1 MKFGP
6 LLLTCINA
14 LIRNPMRA
22 MLTVL
27 GIVIGIAAVVAI
39 MEIGNGSKK
48 QIADQMAG
56 LGADV
61 INVFSAS
68 TRTAGVS
75 GGMNTRA
82 SIYAEDADAIMKEC
96 SDTVLTAT
104 PVVRASAQ
112 VIVGNKNWNPNSI
125 MGGNENY
132 LDIEGWEVA
141 SGTAFTKEH
150 VEKSARVCLIGST
163 IARELFDGQDP
174 IGQDIRIKDVMFT
187 VIGVLATKG
196 ADMGGN
202 DKDDCIILPW
212 SSIRTRLKGASNE
225 ATISKGGAANSSSVS
240 STDTFSTSAVDFYPG
255 TGNDL
260 QPYTSAPHPL
270 RTVTVDFV
278 SVKVRDVKTIP
289 QTMDDMAAVLRRQH
303 RLEPGVLDDFNLRD
317 RAQFTKMVTSTA
329 DTMSTLLIAVAMIS
343 LVVGGVGI
351 MNIMMVSVT
360 ERTREIGLRMA
371 VGARPRD
378 IMWQFL
384 LEAVLLCLTGGI
396 LGIALGRT
404 ISLIVAAKTGLPV
417 ESSPAA
423 MLLAV
428 SVSAVIGIVFGWYP
442 AYKASKLDP
451 IDALHHE

>member
-82 SIYAEDADAIMKEC
+82 SIYAEDADAIVKEC
-96 SDTVLTAT
+96 GDTVETAT
-104 PVVRASAQ
+104 PVVRANAQ
-112 VIVGNKNWNPNSI
+112 VIVGNKNWSPNSI
-125 MGGNENY
+125 VGGNENY
-132 LDIEGWEVA
+132 LDIEGWEVD
-141 SGTAFTKEH
+141 SGSPFTKEH
-150 VEKSARVCLIGST
+150 VTNSSRVCLIGST
-163 IARELFDGQDP
+163 IARELFEGEDP
-174 IGQDIRIKDVMFT
+174 IGKDIRIKNVMFT

-202 DKDDCIILPW
+202 DKDDCLILPW
-212 SSIRTRLKGASNE
+212 SSVRTRLKGASNE
-225 ATISKGGAANSSSVS
+225 ATITAGGAANRSSVS

-255 TGNDL
+255 SDL
-260 QPYTSAPHPL
+260 QPFTNAPHPL
-270 RTVTVDFV
+270 RTLTVDFI
-278 SVKVRDVKTIP
+278 SVKVKDVTTIS

-303 RLEPGVLDDFNLRD
+303 RLEPGVLDDFTLRD

-360 ERTREIGLRMA
+360 ERTKEIGLRMA
-371 VGARPRD
+371 VGARPVD

-384 LEAVLLCLTGGI
+384 LEAVLLCITGGI

-404 ISLIVAAKTGLPV
+404 ISLVVAAKTGLPV
-417 ESSPAA
+417 ESSPTA

-428 SVSAVIGIVFGWYP
+428 SVSAIIGIIFGWYP
-442 AYKASKLDP
+442 AYKGSKLDP

>member
-82 SIYAEDADAIMKEC
+82 SIYAEDADAIVKEC
-96 SDTVLTAT
+96 GDTVETAT
-104 PVVRASAQ
+104 PVVRANAQ
-112 VIVGNKNWNPNSI
+112 VIVGNKNWSPNSI
-125 MGGNENY
+125 VGGNENY
-132 LDIEGWEVA
+132 LDIEGWEVD
-141 SGTAFTKEH
+141 SGSPFTKEH
-150 VEKSARVCLIGST
+150 VTNSSRVCLIGST
-163 IARELFDGQDP
+163 IARELFEGEDP
-174 IGQDIRIKDVMFT
+174 IGKDIRIKDVMFT

-212 SSIRTRLKGASNE
+212 SSVRTRLKGASNE
-225 ATISKGGAANSSSVS
+225 ATITAGGAANRSSVS

-255 TGNDL
+255 SDL
-260 QPYTSAPHPL
+260 QPFTNAPHPL
-270 RTVTVDFV
+270 RTLTVDFI
-278 SVKVRDVKTIP
+278 SVKVKDVTTIS

-303 RLEPGVLDDFNLRD
+303 RLEPGVLDDFTLRD

-360 ERTREIGLRMA
+360 ERTKEIGLRMA
-371 VGARPRD
+371 VGARPVD

-384 LEAVLLCLTGGI
+384 LEAVLLCITGGI

-404 ISLIVAAKTGLPV
+404 ISLVVAAKTGLPV
-417 ESSPAA
+417 ESSPTA

-428 SVSAVIGIVFGWYP
+428 SVSAIIGIIFGWYP
-442 AYKASKLDP
+442 AYKGSKLDP

>member
-82 SIYAEDADAIMKEC
+82 SIYAEDADAIVKEC
-96 SDTVLTAT
+96 SDTVQTAT
-104 PVVRASAQ
+104 PVVRANAQ
-112 VIVGNKNWNPNSI
+112 VIVGNKNWSPNSI
-125 MGGNENY
+125 VGGNENY
-132 LDIEGWEVA
+132 LDIEGWEVD
-141 SGTAFTKEH
+141 SGSPFTKEH
-150 VEKSARVCLIGST
+150 VTNSSRVCLIGST
-163 IARELFDGQDP
+163 IARELFEGEDP
-174 IGQDIRIKDVMFT
+174 IGKDIRIKDVMFT

-212 SSIRTRLKGASNE
+212 SSVRTRLKGASNE
-225 ATISKGGAANSSSVS
+225 ATITAGGAANRSSVS

-255 TGNDL
+255 SDL
-260 QPYTSAPHPL
+260 QPFTNAPHPL
-270 RTVTVDFV
+270 RTLTVDFI
-278 SVKVRDVKTIP
+278 SVKVKDVTTIR

-303 RLEPGVLDDFNLRD
+303 RLEPGVLDDFTLRD

-360 ERTREIGLRMA
+360 ERTKEIGLRMA
-371 VGARPRD
+371 VGARPVD

-384 LEAVLLCLTGGI
+384 LEAVLLCITGGI

-404 ISLIVAAKTGLPV
+404 ISLVVAAKTGLPV
-417 ESSPAA
+417 ESSPTA

-428 SVSAVIGIVFGWYP
+428 SVSAIIGIIFGWYP
-442 AYKASKLDP
+442 AYKGSKLDP

>member
-82 SIYAEDADAIMKEC
+82 SIYAEDADAIVKEC
-96 SDTVLTAT
+96 GDTVETAT
-104 PVVRASAQ
+104 PVVRANAQ
-112 VIVGNKNWNPNSI
+112 VIVGNKNWSPNSI
-125 MGGNENY
+125 VGGNENY
-132 LDIEGWEVA
+132 LDIEGWEVD
-141 SGTAFTKEH
+141 SGSPFTKEH
-150 VEKSARVCLIGST
+150 VTNSSRVCLIGST
-163 IARELFDGQDP
+163 IARELFEGEEP
-174 IGQDIRIKDVMFT
+174 IGKDIRIKDVMFT

-212 SSIRTRLKGASNE
+212 SSVRTRLKGASKE
-225 ATISKGGAANSSSVS
+225 ATITAGGAANRSSVS

-255 TGNDL
+255 SDL
-260 QPYTSAPHPL
+260 QPFTNAPHPL
-270 RTVTVDFV
+270 RTLTVDFI
-278 SVKVRDVKTIP
+278 SVKVKDVTTIS

-303 RLEPGVLDDFNLRD
+303 RLEPGVLDDFTLRD

-360 ERTREIGLRMA
+360 ERTKEIGLRMA
-371 VGARPRD
+371 VGARPVD

-384 LEAVLLCLTGGI
+384 LEAVLLCITGGI

-404 ISLIVAAKTGLPV
+404 ISLVVAAKTGLPV
-417 ESSPAA
+417 ESSPTA

-428 SVSAVIGIVFGWYP
+428 SVSAIIGIIFGWYP
-442 AYKASKLDP
+442 AYKGSKLDP

>member
-82 SIYAEDADAIMKEC
+82 SIYAEDADAIVKEC
-96 SDTVLTAT
+96 GDTVQTAT
-104 PVVRASAQ
+104 PVVRANAQ
-112 VIVGNKNWNPNSI
+112 VIVGNKNWSPNSI
-125 MGGNENY
+125 VGGNENY
-132 LDIEGWEVA
+132 LDIEGWEVD
-141 SGTAFTKEH
+141 SGSPFTKEH
-150 VEKSARVCLIGST
+150 VTNSSRVCLIGST
-163 IARELFDGQDP
+163 IARELFEGEDP
-174 IGQDIRIKDVMFT
+174 IGKDIRIKDVMFT

-212 SSIRTRLKGASNE
+212 SSVRTRLKGASNE
-225 ATISKGGAANSSSVS
+225 ATITAGGAANRSSVS

-255 TGNDL
+255 SDL
-260 QPYTSAPHPL
+260 QPFTNAPHPL
-270 RTVTVDFV
+270 RTLTVDFI
-278 SVKVRDVKTIP
+278 SVKVKDVTTIS

-303 RLEPGVLDDFNLRD
+303 RLEPGVLDDFTLRD

-360 ERTREIGLRMA
+360 ERTKEIGLRMA
-371 VGARPRD
+371 VGARPVD

-384 LEAVLLCLTGGI
+384 LEAVLLCITGGI

-404 ISLIVAAKTGLPV
+404 ISLVVAAKTGLPV
-417 ESSPAA
+417 ESSPTA

-428 SVSAVIGIVFGWYP
+428 SVSAIIGIIFGWYP
-442 AYKASKLDP
+442 AYKGSKLDP

>member
-6 LLLTCINA
+6 LLLTCISA

-48 QIADQMAG
+48 QISDQMAG

-82 SIYAEDADAIMKEC
+82 SIYAEDADAIVKEC
-96 SDTVLTAT
+96 SDTVQTAT
-104 PVVRASAQ
+104 PVVRANAQ
-112 VIVGNKNWNPNSI
+112 VIVGNKNWSPNSI
-125 MGGNENY
+125 VGGNENY
-132 LDIEGWEVA
+132 LDIEGWELA
-141 SGTAFTKEH
+141 SGSPFTKEH
-150 VEKSARVCLIGST
+150 VTNSSRVCLIGST
-163 IARELFDGQDP
+163 IARELFEGEDP
-174 IGQDIRIKDVMFT
+174 IGKDIRIKDVMFT

-212 SSIRTRLKGASNE
+212 SSVRTRLKGATNE
-225 ATISKGGAANSSSVS
+225 ATITAGGAANRSSVS

-255 TGNDL
+255 SDL
-260 QPYTSAPHPL
+260 QPFTNAPHPL
-270 RTVTVDFV
+270 RTLTVDFI
-278 SVKVRDVKTIP
+278 SVKVKDVTTISR
-289 QTMDDMAAVLRRQH
+289 TMDDMAAVLRRQH
-303 RLEPGVLDDFNLRD
+303 RLEPGVLDDFTLRD

-360 ERTREIGLRMA
+360 ERTKEIGLRMA
-371 VGARPRD
+371 VGARPVD

-384 LEAVLLCLTGGI
+384 LEAVLLCITGGI

-428 SVSAVIGIVFGWYP
+428 SVSAIIGIIFGWYP
-442 AYKASKLDP
+442 AYKGSKLDP

>member
-82 SIYAEDADAIMKEC
+82 SIYAEDADAIVKEC
-96 SDTVLTAT
+96 GDTVETAT
-104 PVVRASAQ
+104 PVVRANAQ
-112 VIVGNKNWNPNSI
+112 VIVGNKNWSPNSI
-125 MGGNENY
+125 VGGNENY
-132 LDIEGWEVA
+132 LDIEGWEVD
-141 SGTAFTKEH
+141 SGSPFTKEH
-150 VEKSARVCLIGST
+150 VTNSSRVCLIGST
-163 IARELFDGQDP
+163 IARELFEGEDP
-174 IGQDIRIKDVMFT
+174 IGKDIRIKNVMFT

-212 SSIRTRLKGASNE
+212 SSVRTRLKGASNE
-225 ATISKGGAANSSSVS
+225 ATITAGGAANRSSVS

-255 TGNDL
+255 SDL
-260 QPYTSAPHPL
+260 QPFTNAPHPL
-270 RTVTVDFV
+270 RTLTVDFI
-278 SVKVRDVKTIP
+278 SVKVKDVTTIS

-303 RLEPGVLDDFNLRD
+303 RLEPGVLDDFTLRD

-360 ERTREIGLRMA
+360 ERTKEIGLRMA
-371 VGARPRD
+371 VGARPVD

-384 LEAVLLCLTGGI
+384 LEAVLLCITGGI

-404 ISLIVAAKTGLPV
+404 ISLVVAAKTGLPV
-417 ESSPAA
+417 ESSPTA

-428 SVSAVIGIVFGWYP
+428 SVSAIIGIIFGWYP
-442 AYKASKLDP
+442 AYKGSKLDP

>member
-82 SIYAEDADAIMKEC
+82 SIYAEDADAIVKEC
-96 SDTVLTAT
+96 GDTVQTAT
-104 PVVRASAQ
+104 PVVRANAQ
-112 VIVGNKNWNPNSI
+112 VIVGNKNWSPNSI
-125 MGGNENY
+125 VGGNENY
-132 LDIEGWEVA
+132 LDIEGWEVD
-141 SGTAFTKEH
+141 SGSPFTKEH
-150 VEKSARVCLIGST
+150 VTNSSRVCLIGST
-163 IARELFDGQDP
+163 IARELFEGEDP
-174 IGQDIRIKDVMFT
+174 IGKDIRIKNVMFT

-212 SSIRTRLKGASNE
+212 SSVRTRLKGASNE
-225 ATISKGGAANSSSVS
+225 ATITAGGAANRSSVS

-255 TGNDL
+255 SDL
-260 QPYTSAPHPL
+260 QPFTNAPHPL
-270 RTVTVDFV
+270 RTLTVDFI
-278 SVKVRDVKTIP
+278 SVKVKDVTTIS

-303 RLEPGVLDDFNLRD
+303 RLEPGVLDDFTLRD

-360 ERTREIGLRMA
+360 ERTKEIGLRMA
-371 VGARPRD
+371 VGARPVD

-384 LEAVLLCLTGGI
+384 LEAVLLCITGGI

-404 ISLIVAAKTGLPV
+404 ISLVVAAKTGLPV
-417 ESSPAA
+417 ESSPTA

-428 SVSAVIGIVFGWYP
+428 SVSAIIGIIFGWYP
-442 AYKASKLDP
+442 AYKGSKLDP

>member
-82 SIYAEDADAIMKEC
+82 SIYAEDADAIVKEC

-104 PVVRASAQ
+104 PVVRANAQ
-112 VIVGNKNWNPNSI
+112 VIVGNKNWSPNSI
-125 MGGNENY
+125 VGGNENY

-141 SGTAFTKEH
+141 SGSPFTKEH
-150 VEKSARVCLIGST
+150 VTNSSRVCLIGST
-163 IARELFDGQDP
+163 IARELFDGEDP
-174 IGQDIRIKDVMFT
+174 IGKDIRIKDVMFT
-187 VIGVLATKG
+187 IIGVLATKG

-212 SSIRTRLKGASNE
+212 SSVRTRLKGASSE
-225 ATISKGGAANSSSVS
+225 ATITAGGAANRSSIS

-255 TGNDL
+255 SDL
-260 QPYTSAPHPL
+260 QPFTNAPHPL
-270 RTVTVDFV
+270 RTLTVDFI
-278 SVKVRDVKTIP
+278 SVKVKDVTTIN
-289 QTMDDMAAVLRRQH
+289 QTMDDMAVVLRRQH
-303 RLEPGVLDDFNLRD
+303 RLEPGVLDDFTLRD

-360 ERTREIGLRMA
+360 ERTKEIGLRMA
-371 VGARPRD
+371 VGARPID

-384 LEAVLLCLTGGI
+384 LEAVLLCITGGI

-404 ISLIVAAKTGLPV
+404 ISLVVAAKTGLPV

-428 SVSAVIGIVFGWYP
+428 SVSAIIGIIFGWYP
-442 AYKASKLDP
+442 AYKGSKLDP

>member
-82 SIYAEDADAIMKEC
+82 SIYAEDADAIVKEC
-96 SDTVLTAT
+96 SDTVETAT
-104 PVVRASAQ
+104 PVVRANAQ
-112 VIVGNKNWNPNSI
+112 VIVGNKNWSPNSI
-125 MGGNENY
+125 VGGNENY
-132 LDIEGWEVA
+132 LDIEGWEVD
-141 SGTAFTKEH
+141 SGSPFTKEH
-150 VEKSARVCLIGST
+150 VTNSSRVCLIGST
-163 IARELFDGQDP
+163 IARELFEGEDP
-174 IGQDIRIKDVMFT
+174 IGKDIRIKDVMFT

-212 SSIRTRLKGASNE
+212 SSVRTRLKGASNE
-225 ATISKGGAANSSSVS
+225 ATITAGGAANRSSVS

-255 TGNDL
+255 SDL
-260 QPYTSAPHPL
+260 QPFTNAPHPL
-270 RTVTVDFV
+270 RTLTVDFI
-278 SVKVRDVKTIP
+278 SVKVKDVTTIS

-303 RLEPGVLDDFNLRD
+303 RLEPGVLDDFTLRD

-360 ERTREIGLRMA
+360 ERTKEIGLRMA
-371 VGARPRD
+371 VGARPVD

-384 LEAVLLCLTGGI
+384 LEAVLLCITGGI

-404 ISLIVAAKTGLPV
+404 ISLVVAAKTGLPV
-417 ESSPAA
+417 ESSPTA

-428 SVSAVIGIVFGWYP
+428 SVSAIIGIIFGWYP
-442 AYKASKLDP
+442 AYKGSKLDP